1 MSDYKFLYVG
11 IDVSKASNQVYA
23 MDSDEKKFLSFS
35 SPNNS
40 EGASV
45 IEKRLFDVLVKFSF
59 TDVVV
64 ILESTGMYS
73 YHIAVFLAASELLSK
88 FNVLVF
94 NINPKTSCNYRKT
107 FCDMDKTDPKDSYLL
122 ADMARSGK
130 YKQFTPVRGSQKLAL
145 QRLTRHRKHVS
156 ELIGREKCY
165 VLNNIFLKF
174 SAFDSKIDG
183 KSVFSDTFSASATE
197 ILSQF
202 KTPEEIE
209 NSSIEDLVAIL
220 AKASKNRFEN
230 TVEVANLLKKCA
242 RLSYRLDKAAYDPI
256 NIAIASS
263 LCLIRTFEKQLDAI
277 DKEILNL
284 VKGLQSNEYASLIS
298 IPGIGPVFAAGILS
312 EIGSVKQ
319 FANDSALA
327 KYAGITWRT
336 KQSGKFAADE
346 TPMTKTG
353 NNYLRYYLLEATSMA
368 ILHNPEYRAYY
379 LKKREEVTTHQHTR
393 AVALTSRKLI
403 RLIYGLV
410 SKDQLFTKV

>member
-1 MSDYKFLYVG
+1 MSDSKFLYVG

-40 EGASV
+40 EGASA
-45 IEKRLFDVLVKFSF
+45 IEQRLFEVLVKFAF
-59 TDVVV
+59 TDVVI

-73 YHIAVFLAASELLSK
+73 YHIAVFLAASELLAK

-107 FCDMDKTDPKDSYLL
+107 FCDLDKTDPKDSFLL

-145 QRLTRHRKHVS
+145 QRLTRHRKHIS

-263 LCLIRTFEKQLDAI
+263 LCLIRTFEKQLESI

-284 VKGLQSNEYASLIS
+284 VKGLQTNEYASLIS
-298 IPGIGPVFAAGILS
+298 
-312 EIGSVKQ
+312 
-319 FANDSALA
+319 
-327 KYAGITWRT
+327 KY
-336 KQSGKFAADE
+336 F
-346 TPMTKTG
+346 
-353 NNYLRYYLLEATSMA
+353 
-368 ILHNPEYRAYY
+368 RA
-379 LKKREEVTTHQHTR
+379 LKKCRPQEENDACKNAHSRSCCHT
-393 AVALTSRKLI
+393 
-403 RLIYGLV
+403 IYYN
-410 SKDQLFTKV
+410 